1 MNNEFERSVK
11 LYTGV
16 AKSKKEVRVMRKV
29 LLVVVVVLLSV
40 ASLALVNEGYESPV
54 VNVVQAAG
62 PAVVKVDVEATRKY
76 SITDPYGFED
86 FFRRFFGEIP
96 DQKVTGVGSG
106 FIFSKGGYIFTNEH
120 VVSGAEKITVSMLDG
135 NSYPAK
141 YIGGDAELDIA
152 VIKID
157 PDGIDLP
164 IVELGE
170 SNSLRIGEWAVAIG
184 NPFGLKHTVTLGVI
198 SAVGRQLPK
207 PDGNGVY
214 SNLIQT
220 DAAINPGNSGGPLLN
235 IHGQVIGINT
245 AIISSDVGTSLGFA
259 IPIDVALRFVDSI
272 IETGSV
278 QRAYLGVYMDTVTE
292 AISRSL
298 GLKVDSGALITDV
311 VPDSA
316 AEKAGVK
323 PQDVI
328 IGFENLEITNS
339 SELRA
344 AVLNYPAGSE
354 VKITIDRFGERIVL
368 TVVLGSLSQESESSS
383 LDDIEESETFES
395 SLGVSVSDIT
405 PEDRERLGLPSEFK
419 GVVVRKVDS
428 EGITYRLGISKDDV
442 ITRLSINGNQEPI
455 ENANGFKASA
465 EKIKKGDYVA
475 FFAYRNGVR
484 FVASFQF

>member
-1 MNNEFERSVK
+1 M
-11 LYTGV
+11 
-16 AKSKKEVRVMRKV
+16 KKVFVV
-29 LLVVVVVLLSV
+29 LVVVMLSV

-54 VNVVQAAG
+54 INVVEAAG

-76 SITDPYGFED
+76 SIRDPYGFEE

-106 FIFSKGGYIFTNEH
+106 FIFSKDGYIFTNEH
-120 VVSGAEKITVSMLDG
+120 VVAGADKISVSLLDG
-135 NSYPAK
+135 NVYPAK

-152 VIKID
+152 VIKIE
-157 PDGIDLP
+157 PDGADLP
-164 IVELGE
+164 IVEVGD
-170 SNSLRIGEWAVAIG
+170 SDSLRIGEWAIAIG

-235 IHGQVIGINT
+235 IYGQVIGINT
-245 AIISSDVGTSLGFA
+245 AIISPDVGTSLGFA
-259 IPIDVALRFVDSI
+259 IPINVAMRFVDSI

-278 QRAYLGVYMDTVTE
+278 QRAYLGVYMDSVTE

-298 GLKVDSGALITDV
+298 GLKVDKGALITDV

-316 AEKAGVK
+316 ADKAGIR

-328 IGFENLEITNS
+328 IGFENLEISNS

-344 AVLNYPAGSE
+344 AVLNYPAGSQ
-354 VKITIDRFGERIVL
+354 VRITIDRFGERIVV
-368 TVVLGSLSQESESSS
+368 TAVLGTLSQESTSSQ
-383 LDDIEESETFES
+383 EESEEPKAFES
-395 SLGVSVSDIT
+395 SLGLSVSEIT
-405 PEDRERLGLPSEFK
+405 PEDRERLGLSQEFR
-419 GVVVRKVDS
+419 GIIVRSVS
-428 EGITYRLGISKDDV
+428 TEGIVYKLGIGKDDI
-442 ITRLSINGNQEPI
+442 ITRLSINGNQVAI
-455 ENANGFKASA
+455 DNVSA
-465 EKIKKGDYVA
+465 FEEAVDSIREGDYVA
-475 FFAYRNGVR
+475 FFVYRSGVR

>member
-1 MNNEFERSVK
+1 MKKVSV
-11 LYTGV
+11 V
-16 AKSKKEVRVMRKV
+16 
-29 LLVVVVVLLSV
+29 LVVVMLSV

-54 VNVVQAAG
+54 INVVEAAG

-76 SITDPYGFED
+76 SIRDPYGFEE

-106 FIFSKGGYIFTNEH
+106 FIFSKDGYIFTNEH
-120 VVSGAEKITVSMLDG
+120 VVAGADKISVSLLDG
-135 NSYPAK
+135 NVYPAK

-152 VIKID
+152 VIKIE
-157 PDGIDLP
+157 PDGADLP
-164 IVELGE
+164 IVEVGD
-170 SNSLRIGEWAVAIG
+170 SDSLRIGEWAIAIG

-235 IHGQVIGINT
+235 IYGQVIGINT
-245 AIISSDVGTSLGFA
+245 AIISPDVGTSLGFA
-259 IPIDVALRFVDSI
+259 IPINVAMRFVDSI

-278 QRAYLGVYMDTVTE
+278 QRAYLGVYMDSVTE

-298 GLKVDSGALITDV
+298 GLKVDKGALITDV
-311 VPDSA
+311 VPGSA
-316 AEKAGVK
+316 ADKAGIR

-328 IGFENLEITNS
+328 VGFENLEISNS

-344 AVLNYPAGSE
+344 AVLNYPAGSQ
-354 VKITIDRFGERIVL
+354 VRITIDRFGERIVV
-368 TVVLGSLSQESESSS
+368 TAVLGTLSQESTSSQ
-383 LDDIEESETFES
+383 EESEEPKAFES
-395 SLGVSVSDIT
+395 SLGLSVSEIT
-405 PEDRERLGLPSEFK
+405 PEDRERLGLSQEFR
-419 GVVVRKVDS
+419 GIIVRSVS
-428 EGITYRLGISKDDV
+428 TEGIVYRLGIGKDDI
-442 ITRLSINGNQEPI
+442 ITRLSINGNQVAI
-455 ENANGFKASA
+455 DNVSA
-465 EKIKKGDYVA
+465 FEEAVDSIREGDYVA
-475 FFAYRNGVR
+475 FFVYRSGVR

>member
-1 MNNEFERSVK
+1 
-11 LYTGV
+11 
-16 AKSKKEVRVMRKV
+16 MRKV
-29 LLVVVVVLLSV
+29 LAVVVVVILSV

-54 VNVVQAAG
+54 ISVVQAAG

-106 FIFSKGGYIFTNEH
+106 FIFNKDGYIFTNEH
-120 VVSGAEKITVSMLDG
+120 VVSGADRITVSLLDG
-135 NSYPAK
+135 NTYPAK
-141 YIGGDAELDIA
+141 YIGGDEELDIA
-152 VIKID
+152 VIKIE
-157 PDGIDLP
+157 PDGVDLP
-164 IVELGE
+164 IVELGD
-170 SNSLRIGEWAVAIG
+170 SDALRIGEWAIAIG
-184 NPFGLKHTVTLGVI
+184 NPLGLKHTVTLGVI

-235 IHGQVIGINT
+235 IHGQVVGINT
-245 AIISSDVGTSLGFA
+245 AIIAPEVGTTLGFA
-259 IPIDVALRFVDSI
+259 IPINVALRFVDSI

-292 AISRSL
+292 EVSRSL

-316 AEKAGVK
+316 AEKAGIR

-328 IGFENLEITNS
+328 IGFESLEITNS

-368 TVVLGSLSQESESSS
+368 TVVLGSLAQESEASATK
-383 LDDIEESETFES
+383 DIEARETFES
-395 SLGVSVSDIT
+395 SLGISVSEIT
-405 PEDRERLGLPSEFK
+405 PGDRERLGISQEFR
-419 GVVVRKVDS
+419 GVIVREVDP
-428 EGITYRLGISKDDV
+428 EGIIYRLGIGPDDI
-442 ITRLSINGNQEPI
+442 ITRLSINGNQESI
-455 ENANGFKASA
+455 ESVSDFEKYA
-465 EKIKKGDYVA
+465 EEIKKGDYVA
-475 FFAYRNGVR
+475 FFVYRSGVR
-484 FVASFQF
+484 FVASFQL

>member
-1 MNNEFERSVK
+1 M
-11 LYTGV
+11 
-16 AKSKKEVRVMRKV
+16 KKVFVV
-29 LLVVVVVLLSV
+29 LVVVMLSV

-54 VNVVQAAG
+54 INVVEAAG

-76 SITDPYGFED
+76 SIRDPYGFEE

-106 FIFSKGGYIFTNEH
+106 FIFSKDGYIFTNEH
-120 VVSGAEKITVSMLDG
+120 VVAGADKISVSLLDG
-135 NSYPAK
+135 NVYPAK

-152 VIKID
+152 VIKIE
-157 PDGIDLP
+157 PDGADLP
-164 IVELGE
+164 IVEVGD
-170 SNSLRIGEWAVAIG
+170 SDSLRIGEWAIAIG

-235 IHGQVIGINT
+235 IYGQVIGINT
-245 AIISSDVGTSLGFA
+245 AIISPDVGTSLGFA
-259 IPIDVALRFVDSI
+259 IPINVAMRFVDSI

-278 QRAYLGVYMDTVTE
+278 QRAYLGVYMDSVTE

-298 GLKVDSGALITDV
+298 GLKVDKGALITDV

-316 AEKAGVK
+316 ADKAGIR

-328 IGFENLEITNS
+328 IGFENLEISNS

-344 AVLNYPAGSE
+344 AVLNYPAGSQ
-354 VKITIDRFGERIVL
+354 VRITIDRFGERIVV
-368 TVVLGSLSQESESSS
+368 TAVLGTLSQESTSSQ
-383 LDDIEESETFES
+383 EESEEPKAFES
-395 SLGVSVSDIT
+395 SLGLSVSEIT
-405 PEDRERLGLPSEFK
+405 PEDRERLGLSQEFR
-419 GVVVRKVDS
+419 GIIVRSVS
-428 EGITYRLGISKDDV
+428 TEGIVYRLGIGKDDI
-442 ITRLSINGNQEPI
+442 ITRLSINGNQVAIDNVSTFEEAVDSI
-455 ENANGFKASA
+455 RE
-465 EKIKKGDYVA
+465 GDYVA
-475 FFAYRNGVR
+475 FFVYRSGVR

>member
-1 MNNEFERSVK
+1 MKKVSV
-11 LYTGV
+11 V
-16 AKSKKEVRVMRKV
+16 
-29 LLVVVVVLLSV
+29 LVVVMLSV

-54 VNVVQAAG
+54 INVVEAAG

-76 SITDPYGFED
+76 SIRDPYGFEE

-106 FIFSKGGYIFTNEH
+106 FIFSKDGYIFTNEH
-120 VVSGAEKITVSMLDG
+120 VVAGADKISVSLLDG
-135 NSYPAK
+135 NVYPAK

-152 VIKID
+152 VIKIE
-157 PDGIDLP
+157 PDGADLP
-164 IVELGE
+164 IVEVGD
-170 SNSLRIGEWAVAIG
+170 SDSLRIGEWAIAIG

-235 IHGQVIGINT
+235 IYGQVIGINT
-245 AIISSDVGTSLGFA
+245 AIISPDVGTSLGFA
-259 IPIDVALRFVDSI
+259 IPINVAMRFVDSI

-278 QRAYLGVYMDTVTE
+278 QRAYLGVYMDSVTE

-298 GLKVDSGALITDV
+298 GLKVDKGALITDV

-316 AEKAGVK
+316 ADKAGIR

-328 IGFENLEITNS
+328 VGFENLEISNS

-344 AVLNYPAGSE
+344 AVLNYPAGSQ
-354 VKITIDRFGERIVL
+354 VRITIDRFGERIVV
-368 TVVLGSLSQESESSS
+368 TAVLGTLSQESTSSQ
-383 LDDIEESETFES
+383 EESEEPKAFES
-395 SLGVSVSDIT
+395 SLGLSVSEIT
-405 PEDRERLGLPSEFK
+405 PEDRERLGLSQEFR
-419 GVVVRKVDS
+419 GIIVRSVS
-428 EGITYRLGISKDDV
+428 TEGIVYRLGIGKDDI
-442 ITRLSINGNQEPI
+442 ITRLSINGNQVAI
-455 ENANGFKASA
+455 DNVSA
-465 EKIKKGDYVA
+465 FEEAVDSIREGDYVA
-475 FFAYRNGVR
+475 FFVYRSGVR

>member
-1 MNNEFERSVK
+1 M
-11 LYTGV
+11 
-16 AKSKKEVRVMRKV
+16 KKVFVV
-29 LLVVVVVLLSV
+29 LVVVMLSV

-54 VNVVQAAG
+54 INVVEAAG

-76 SITDPYGFED
+76 SIRDPYGFEE

-106 FIFSKGGYIFTNEH
+106 FIFSKDGYIFTNEH
-120 VVSGAEKITVSMLDG
+120 VVAGADKISVSLLDG
-135 NSYPAK
+135 NVYPAK

-152 VIKID
+152 VIKIE
-157 PDGIDLP
+157 PDGADLP
-164 IVELGE
+164 IVEVGD
-170 SNSLRIGEWAVAIG
+170 SDSLRIGEWAIAIG

-235 IHGQVIGINT
+235 IYGQVIGINT
-245 AIISSDVGTSLGFA
+245 AIISPDVGTSLGFA
-259 IPIDVALRFVDSI
+259 IPINVAMRFVDSI

-278 QRAYLGVYMDTVTE
+278 QRAYLGVYMDSVTE

-298 GLKVDSGALITDV
+298 GLKVDKGALITDV

-316 AEKAGVK
+316 ADKAGIR

-328 IGFENLEITNS
+328 VGFENLEISNS

-344 AVLNYPAGSE
+344 AVLNYPAGSQ
-354 VKITIDRFGERIVL
+354 VRITIDRFGERIVV
-368 TVVLGSLSQESESSS
+368 TAVLGTLSQESTSSQ
-383 LDDIEESETFES
+383 EESEEPKAFES
-395 SLGVSVSDIT
+395 SLGLSVSEIT
-405 PEDRERLGLPSEFK
+405 PEDRERLGLSQEFR
-419 GVVVRKVDS
+419 GIIVRSVS
-428 EGITYRLGISKDDV
+428 TEGIVYRLGIGKDDI
-442 ITRLSINGNQEPI
+442 ITRLSINGNQVAI
-455 ENANGFKASA
+455 DNVSA
-465 EKIKKGDYVA
+465 FEEAVDSIREGDYVA
-475 FFAYRNGVR
+475 FFVYRSGVR

>member
-1 MNNEFERSVK
+1 MKKVSV
-11 LYTGV
+11 V
-16 AKSKKEVRVMRKV
+16 
-29 LLVVVVVLLSV
+29 LVVVMLSV

-54 VNVVQAAG
+54 INVVEAAG

-76 SITDPYGFED
+76 SIRDPYGFEE

-106 FIFSKGGYIFTNEH
+106 FIFSKDGYIFTNEH
-120 VVSGAEKITVSMLDG
+120 VVAGADKISVSLLDG
-135 NSYPAK
+135 NVYPAK

-152 VIKID
+152 VIKIE
-157 PDGIDLP
+157 PDGADLP
-164 IVELGE
+164 IVEVGD
-170 SNSLRIGEWAVAIG
+170 SDSLRIGEWAIAIG

-235 IHGQVIGINT
+235 IYGQVIGINT
-245 AIISSDVGTSLGFA
+245 AIISPDVGTSLGFA
-259 IPIDVALRFVDSI
+259 IPINVAMRFVDSI

-278 QRAYLGVYMDTVTE
+278 QRAYLGVYMDSVTE

-298 GLKVDSGALITDV
+298 GLKVDKGALITDV

-316 AEKAGVK
+316 ADKAGIR

-328 IGFENLEITNS
+328 VGFENLEISNS

-344 AVLNYPAGSE
+344 AVLNYPAGSQ
-354 VKITIDRFGERIVL
+354 VRITIDRFGERIVV
-368 TVVLGSLSQESESSS
+368 TAVLGTLSQESTSSQ
-383 LDDIEESETFES
+383 EESEEPKAFES
-395 SLGVSVSDIT
+395 SLGLSVSEIT
-405 PEDRERLGLPSEFK
+405 PEDRERLGLSQEFR
-419 GVVVRKVDS
+419 GIIVRSVS
-428 EGITYRLGISKDDV
+428 TEGIVYRLGIGKDDI
-442 ITRLSINGNQEPI
+442 ITRLSINGNQVAIDNVSTFEEAVDSI
-455 ENANGFKASA
+455 RE
-465 EKIKKGDYVA
+465 GDYVA
-475 FFAYRNGVR
+475 FFVYRSGVR

>member
-1 MNNEFERSVK
+1 M
-11 LYTGV
+11 
-16 AKSKKEVRVMRKV
+16 KKVFVV
-29 LLVVVVVLLSV
+29 LVVVMLSV

-54 VNVVQAAG
+54 INVVEAAG

-76 SITDPYGFED
+76 SIRDPYGFEE

-106 FIFSKGGYIFTNEH
+106 FIFSKDGYIFTNEH
-120 VVSGAEKITVSMLDG
+120 VVAGADKISVSLLDG
-135 NSYPAK
+135 NVYPAK

-152 VIKID
+152 VIKIE
-157 PDGIDLP
+157 PDGADLP
-164 IVELGE
+164 IVEVGD
-170 SNSLRIGEWAVAIG
+170 SDSLRIGEWAIAIG

-235 IHGQVIGINT
+235 IYGQVIGINT
-245 AIISSDVGTSLGFA
+245 AIISPDVGTSLGFA
-259 IPIDVALRFVDSI
+259 IPINVAMRFVDSI

-278 QRAYLGVYMDTVTE
+278 QRAYLGVYMDSVTE

-298 GLKVDSGALITDV
+298 GLKVDKGALITDV

-316 AEKAGVK
+316 ADKAGIR

-328 IGFENLEITNS
+328 IGFENLEISNS

-344 AVLNYPAGSE
+344 AVLNYPAGSQ
-354 VKITIDRFGERIVL
+354 VRITIDRFGERIVV
-368 TVVLGSLSQESESSS
+368 TAVLGTLSQESTSSQ
-383 LDDIEESETFES
+383 EESEEPKAFES
-395 SLGVSVSDIT
+395 SLGLSVSEIT
-405 PEDRERLGLPSEFK
+405 PEDRERLGLSQEFR
-419 GVVVRKVDS
+419 GIIVRSVS
-428 EGITYRLGISKDDV
+428 TEGIVYRLGIGKDDI
-442 ITRLSINGNQEPI
+442 ITRLSINGNQVAI
-455 ENANGFKASA
+455 DNVSA
-465 EKIKKGDYVA
+465 FEEAVDSIREGDYVA
-475 FFAYRNGVR
+475 FFVYRSGVR

>member
-1 MNNEFERSVK
+1 MKKVSV
-11 LYTGV
+11 V
-16 AKSKKEVRVMRKV
+16 
-29 LLVVVVVLLSV
+29 LVVVMLSV

-54 VNVVQAAG
+54 INVVEAAG

-76 SITDPYGFED
+76 SIRDPYGFEE

-106 FIFSKGGYIFTNEH
+106 FIFSKDGYIFTNEH
-120 VVSGAEKITVSMLDG
+120 VVAGADKISVSLLDG
-135 NSYPAK
+135 NVYPAK

-152 VIKID
+152 VIKIE
-157 PDGIDLP
+157 PDGADLP
-164 IVELGE
+164 IVEVGD
-170 SNSLRIGEWAVAIG
+170 SDSLRIGEWAIAIG

-235 IHGQVIGINT
+235 IYGQVIGINT
-245 AIISSDVGTSLGFA
+245 AIISPDVGTSLGFA
-259 IPIDVALRFVDSI
+259 IPINVAMRFVDSI

-278 QRAYLGVYMDTVTE
+278 QRAYLGVYMDSVTE

-298 GLKVDSGALITDV
+298 GLKVDKGALITDV

-316 AEKAGVK
+316 ADKAGIR

-328 IGFENLEITNS
+328 VGFENLEISNS

-344 AVLNYPAGSE
+344 AVLNYPAGSQ
-354 VKITIDRFGERIVL
+354 VRITIDRFGERIVV
-368 TVVLGSLSQESESSS
+368 TAVLGTLSQESTSSQ
-383 LDDIEESETFES
+383 EESEEPKAFES
-395 SLGVSVSDIT
+395 SLGLSVSEIT
-405 PEDRERLGLPSEFK
+405 PEDRERLGLSQEFR
-419 GVVVRKVDS
+419 GIIVRSVS
-428 EGITYRLGISKDDV
+428 TEGIVYRL
-442 ITRLSINGNQEPI
+442 
-455 ENANGFKASA
+455 
-465 EKIKKGDYVA
+465 
-475 FFAYRNGVR
+475 
-484 FVASFQF
+484 